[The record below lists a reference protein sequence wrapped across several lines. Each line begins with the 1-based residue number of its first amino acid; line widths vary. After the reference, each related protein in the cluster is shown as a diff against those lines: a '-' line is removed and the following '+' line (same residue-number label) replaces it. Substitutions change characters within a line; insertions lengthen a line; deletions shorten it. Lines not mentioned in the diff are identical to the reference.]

1 MNGEIYTPYGFRDR
15 AFQEARKRRTLLETL
30 FQTFLKRG
38 YQEIITPMVEYLN
51 VYGEERGSLALS
63 DMYKFV
69 DRDGELLVLRP
80 DLTPAAARFA
90 TTYLTEE
97 SLPCRISLSGSVFRY
112 SGPFSGKEREVMQSG
127 VELIGL
133 DSPEADAEVLMLG
146 AEALSASG
154 LREYKIAVGYTGL
167 SEDILGLVPGESLK
181 TFVDRK
187 NFPALKQK
195 LSQRHLLDTLSKLV
209 ELLTRTEGKELLR
222 KASDL
227 IAKLPEE
234 GPPNKTAAIE
244 AIRQAVER
252 MSAVQDILDEAGF
265 GDRIVYDLGMAA
277 DLQYYTGVIFQAFT
291 PGSGEYILDGGR
303 YNELYRQ
310 FGKDW
315 TAIGFGIQV
324 DTLMEVV

>member
-1 MNGEIYTPYGFRDR
+1 
-15 AFQEARKRRTLLETL
+15 
-30 FQTFLKRG
+30 
-38 YQEIITPMVEYLN
+38 
-51 VYGEERGSLALS
+51 
-63 DMYKFV
+63 
-69 DRDGELLVLRP
+69 
-80 DLTPAAARFA
+80 
-90 TTYLTEE
+90 
-97 SLPCRISLSGSVFRY
+97 
-112 SGPFSGKEREVMQSG
+112 
-127 VELIGL
+127 
-133 DSPEADAEVLMLG
+133 
-146 AEALSASG
+146 
-154 LREYKIAVGYTGL
+154 
-167 SEDILGLVPGESLK
+167 
-181 TFVDRK
+181 
-187 NFPALKQK
+187 
-195 LSQRHLLDTLSKLV
+195 V

-310 FGKDW
+310 FGKAVKNLNGW
-315 TAIGFGIQV
+315 KMYILSSHTEFERTFGRTADKKRKLYNGMIKCDLF
-324 DTLMEVV
+324 MFR